1 MTPPSPNLLPIENY
15 AIMDAR
21 HRKLLKLEIMKEKS
35 LARRREEQENT
46 VDLYENGQNSQK

>member
-46 VDLYENGQNSQK
+46 VDLY